1 VAQTMLFSNT
11 LHDIRVAQSGIQ
23 VPDTVTFMPMHGT
36 PSTVTVSTS
45 PGKRPMDDP
54 PTLPPKRVRVTES
67 LDIGSIKFS

>member
-1 VAQTMLFSNT
+1 MAQTMLFSNT

-54 PTLPPKRVRVTES
+54 PTLPLKRVRVTKS